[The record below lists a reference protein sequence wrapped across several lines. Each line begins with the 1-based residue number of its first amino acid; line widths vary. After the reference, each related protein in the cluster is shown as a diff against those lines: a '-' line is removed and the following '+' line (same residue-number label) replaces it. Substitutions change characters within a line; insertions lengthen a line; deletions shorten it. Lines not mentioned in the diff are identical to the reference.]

1 MFGNNSGIELS
12 LQENEKSD
20 ITVKVSA
27 DRDGYIL
34 LFMGIAILLTTNLFD
49 PAKEFTFKEFIAKK
63 AIILAIGIS
72 VIIYSLAAGFRKFKF
87 VFDAEKQQC
96 EVTETHL
103 FWNKKSYSNVVNI
116 RCLINIAD
124 SEGPSPSRYIASFII
139 DGRSYLLG
147 ESSDRDYFFRT
158 FKNLKKF
165 NIKCETS

>member
-12 LQENEKSD
+12 LQENKNSN

-34 LFMGIAILLTTNLFD
+34 LFMGIAILLTTYLFD
-49 PAKEFTFKEFIAKK
+49 PAKEFTVKEFIIKK
-63 AIILAIGIS
+63 SFILAIGIS
-72 VIIYSLAAGFRKFKF
+72 VMIYSLVAGFRKLKF
-87 VFDAEKQQC
+87 VFDVEKQQC
-96 EVTETHL
+96 EVTESHL
-103 FWNKKSYSNVVNI
+103 IWSRKSYSNVANI

-147 ESSDRDYFFRT
+147 ESSDRDYFFRI
-158 FKNLKKF
+158 FKNLQKF